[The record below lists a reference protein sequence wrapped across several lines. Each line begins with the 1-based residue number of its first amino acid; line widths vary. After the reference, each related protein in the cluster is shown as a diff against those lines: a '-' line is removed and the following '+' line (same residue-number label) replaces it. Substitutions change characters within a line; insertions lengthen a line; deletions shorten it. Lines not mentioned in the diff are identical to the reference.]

1 MASFF
6 RNTFD
11 NLLSNLSSTINS
23 PNSPRNTSPFY
34 TNPWRDPRQQR
45 SQQQHQRHQQ
55 TQPHHHQ
62 QQQQQRAQQIGRA
75 NMDNRSNTRSN
86 TANISNSANPKV
98 VEKFDIQDIRDPSDI
113 NNLTAKQL
121 KTLLTR
127 NCVDYKG
134 IFEKEVLREK
144 VMLLW
149 IDHNESQER
158 IRANEHQGSNN
169 KDVPLANLDE
179 IEDKH
184 MCKICWEREVNSVLL
199 DCGHLVACVTCGRK
213 LADCPICRQNVV
225 RCVRTFKA

>member
-11 NLLSNLSSTINS
+11 NLLSNISSTINFT
-23 PNSPRNTSPFY
+23 NAPRNTQPSY
-34 TNPWRDPRQQR
+34 TNQPSFYPWREPRQR
-45 SQQQHQRHQQ
+45 REYQQQQRQQ
-55 TQPHHHQ
+55 QR
-62 QQQQQRAQQIGRA
+62 QQQQQRAQQTARV
-75 NMDNRSNTRSN
+75 NMDNRSQNRSN
-86 TANISNSANPKV
+86 ATNISNSANLKSV
-98 VEKFDIQDIRDPSDI
+98 DKFDIQDIRDPSDI
-113 NNLTAKQL
+113 NDLTAKQL

-134 IFEKEVLREK
+134 VFEKEVLREK

-149 IDHNESQER
+149 IDHNESQRR
-158 IRANEHQGSNN
+158 IRTNDQQGSNN
-169 KDVPLANLDE
+169 QEVPFVNQDE
-179 IEDKH
+179 IDDKH

>member
-11 NLLSNLSSTINS
+11 NLLSNISSTINS
-23 PNSPRNTSPFY
+23 TNSTRNTSPFY
-34 TNPWRDPRQQR
+34 TNPWRDHRQRGHQQQPQR
-45 SQQQHQRHQQ
+45 S
-55 TQPHHHQ
+55 TQA
-62 QQQQQRAQQIGRA
+62 QQQQRAQQIGRA
-75 NMDNRSNTRSN
+75 NMESRSNDRSN
-86 TANISNSANPKV
+86 ATNISNSATNNLDRD
-98 VEKFDIQDIRDPSDI
+98 KFDIQDIRDPSDI

-134 IFEKEVLREK
+134 VFEKEVLREK

-149 IDHNESQER
+149 IDHNESQGR
-158 IRANEHQGSNN
+158 MRASEHQGSNDQDPPTSTN
-169 KDVPLANLDE
+169 QYDN
-179 IEDKH
+179 DKH

>member
-23 PNSPRNTSPFY
+23 PNSPRNTPPFY
-34 TNPWRDPRQQR
+34 TNPWRDPRHQR

-55 TQPHHHQ
+55 AQPHHHQ
-62 QQQQQRAQQIGRA
+62 QRPQQIGRA

-134 IFEKEVLREK
+134 VFEKEVLREK

-158 IRANEHQGSNN
+158 IRANEHQVLNN